1 MCRHVEFSGSCTRCG
16 GYFTWEELSQS
27 LSCLEA
33 KNVGIFGGCKRGAHI
48 ETHTFDQECPPCAE
62 LSNADEGVEVDS
74 LVLPPPRTDAKHK
87 RKGKGKNPASDD
99 HHGGSSKKQ
108 RTS

>member
-1 MCRHVEFSGSCTRCG
+1 MCRHVEFSGCCTRCG
-16 GYFTWEELSQS
+16 GFFTWDDLSQS

-33 KNVGIFGGCKRGAHI
+33 KNVGYFGGCRRGAMI

-62 LSNADEGVEVDS
+62 LSNHDEGVEVDT
-74 LVLPPPRTDAKHK
+74 LVLPQPTSDKQK
-87 RKGKGKNPASDD
+87 RKGKGKTDGGS
-99 HHGGSSKKQ
+99 GSSKKQ